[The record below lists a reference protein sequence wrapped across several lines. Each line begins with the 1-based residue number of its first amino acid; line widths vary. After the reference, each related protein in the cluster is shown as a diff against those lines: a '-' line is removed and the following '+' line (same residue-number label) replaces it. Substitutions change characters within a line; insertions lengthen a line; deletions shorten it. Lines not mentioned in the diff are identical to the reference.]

1 MKSILQAEDFP
12 FILDWRK
19 AGLILLFFLV
29 MFSGK
34 IGIALVIVALLILA
48 LSSVKGS
55 LLALLLLS
63 ILVIGNGKFIDRYS
77 SFLVLGRW
85 MILLVASAN
94 IFFRTQVFTRLTFS
108 FLLLMFLVM
117 MNSVLFSLIPTISIF
132 KIFIFTFGVFALLT
146 AAEEVMHRH
155 GWELECWMFNLVF
168 VAVALSVLMAIFMP
182 STAFLRSEYSKFN
195 GIRGVLTHPQPFS
208 VFLTVS
214 TVYLAARLFDLKEL
228 AKLSS
233 ATVLLLFMLVLV
245 YFTRARIAFAVMG
258 VVTFLV
264 LFSYLFNRRFQERF
278 GKIFSGKFIYPLLAG
293 LAAVVFL
300 NFNAIADGAREFVFK
315 NGRNGYSVTESFQAS
330 RGFLVLKQI
339 NNINEN
345 PYTGIGFGIPSSM
358 HNLSVTKDPVF
369 GLPIQAEVEK
379 GIMYLAVIEENGI
392 VLGSLVLLFMIYL
405 VIRAWSPT
413 AVAGFALVAACL
425 LINIG
430 EAIFFSLGGIGLYVW
445 LLLSIG
451 MAGGRS
457 ESWGKQFTSTNF
469 IT

>member
-1 MKSILQAEDFP
+1 MTPIPQANDFP
-12 FILDWRK
+12 FVLDWRK
-19 AGLILLFFLV
+19 AALILLFFLV

-34 IGIALVIVALLILA
+34 IGIALVIVGLLIVA
-48 LSSVKGS
+48 ASSLKGS
-55 LLALLLLS
+55 LLALFFLS

-85 MILLVASAN
+85 MILLVASAS
-94 IFFRTQVFTRLTFS
+94 IFLRTQVFTRLTFS
-108 FLLLMFLVM
+108 FLLLMSLVM
-117 MNSVLFSLIPTISIF
+117 LNSILFSLIPTISIF
-132 KIFIFTFGVFALLT
+132 KIFIFTFGVFAILTSAQEVLL
-146 AAEEVMHRH
+146 RH
-155 GWELECWMFNLVF
+155 GRELERWVFNLIF
-168 VAVALSVLMAIFMP
+168 VAVMLSILMAIFMP
-182 STAFLRSEYSKFN
+182 ASAFLRSEYSKFN

-214 TVYLAARLFDLKEL
+214 IVYLAARLFDLKEL

-258 VVTFLV
+258 VVTLLV
-264 LFSYLFNRRFQERF
+264 LLSYLFNWRFRERI
-278 GKIFSGKFIYPLLAG
+278 GVIFSGKFFYPLLVG

-300 NFNAIADGAREFVFK
+300 NLSTIMDGAREFIFK

-345 PYTGIGFGIPSSM
+345 PFTGIGFGIPSSM
-358 HNLSVTKDPVF
+358 HNLSVTRDPIF

-405 VIRAWSPT
+405 LIKAWSPT
-413 AVAGFALVAACL
+413 AVAGFALVGACL

-457 ESWGKQFTSTNF
+457 ERWGRQISATNST
-469 IT
+469 